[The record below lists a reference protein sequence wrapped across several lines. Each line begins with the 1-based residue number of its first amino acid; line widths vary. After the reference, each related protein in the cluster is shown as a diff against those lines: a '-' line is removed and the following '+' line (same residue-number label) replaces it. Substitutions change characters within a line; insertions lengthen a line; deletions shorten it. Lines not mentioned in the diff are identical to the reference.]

1 VADAH
6 CLFCKIAAGEV
17 PATIVHDTDDVLAFR
32 DLNPMAPMHVLVIPK
47 RHIIGA
53 DHIAA
58 GDGDVLAAMFV
69 AAKAVAAADG
79 VDVSGYR
86 TVFNVG
92 ADSGQS
98 VPHLHLHVLGGRQM
112 TWPPG

>member
-1 VADAH
+1 MPDE
-6 CLFCKIAAGEV
+6 CLFCKIVAGEV
-17 PATIVHDTDDVLAFR
+17 PATVVLDNDDVVAFR
-32 DLNPMAPMHVLVIPK
+32 DLNPMAPLHVLVIPR

-58 GDGDVLAAMFV
+58 GDGDVLAAMFQAAKEV
-69 AAKAVAAADG
+69 AAKDG
-79 VDVSGYR
+79 VDGTGYR

-92 ADSGQS
+92 RDSGQS

-112 TWPPG
+112 AWPPG